1 MENDLQKENL
11 LLVEQIKVLQAQLHN
26 RETLKNECSRINDQS
41 SFFST
46 FKQSTPRGNISRD
59 QSKKDLQD
67 LTVQVKRLNEE
78 KEQLR
83 KTLKHQIDAY
93 DQKIQQKEMEL
104 SQKEKM
110 YRQLQN
116 DYKELQQT
124 LIEEQNKPALQPAA
138 PTPPVQTKPIG
149 DQIQQYKVQKVG
161 LMNLPCLIIIRKNI
175 FEQFVIEIENTKDK
189 VCISVSDITDLVPD
203 RNKEDHFQL
212 TYKQSN
218 QKITEV
224 YQSTEYKQILRAIK
238 YLHSQQQQTRKQETQ
253 PAAQLQQEQ
262 QSGLIKS
269 LSSFFMKK

>member
-1 MENDLQKENL
+1 MENDLQKENQ

-59 QSKKDLQD
+59 QSKRDLQD
-67 LTVQVKRLNEE
+67 LTAQVKRLNEE

-83 KTLKHQIDAY
+83 KTLKHQTDAY

-124 LIEEQNKPALQPAA
+124 LIQEQNKPAPQPAA
-138 PTPPVQTKPIG
+138 PTPVQTKPIG
-149 DQIQQYKVQKVG
+149 DQIQQYRVQKVG

-189 VCISVSDITDLVPD
+189 VCINVQDITDLVPD
-203 RNKEDHFQL
+203 RTKEDHFQL
-212 TYKQSN
+212 TYKQQN

-224 YQSTEYKQILRAIK
+224 YQSSEYRQILRAIK
-238 YLHSQQQQTRKQETQ
+238 YLHSQQQQTKKQETQ
-253 PAAQLQQEQ
+253 PVQQEQ

>member
-1 MENDLQKENL
+1 MENELQKENQL
-11 LLVEQIKVLQAQLHN
+11 LIEQIKSLQAQLNN
-26 RETLKNECSRINDQS
+26 RESQRNEYSRVNDQS
-41 SFFST
+41 SFFTT

-59 QSKKDLQD
+59 QSKRDLQD
-67 LTVQVKRLNEE
+67 LTVQVKKLNEE

-93 DQKIQQKEMEL
+93 DQKILQKELEL

-124 LIEEQNKPALQPAA
+124 LIQEQSKPAPQPAA
-138 PTPPVQTKPIG
+138 PTPVPTKPVG
-149 DQIQQYKVQKVG
+149 DQIQQYRVQKIG
-161 LMNLPCLIIIRKNI
+161 LMNLPCLIIIRRNI
-175 FEQFVIEIENTKDK
+175 FEQFVIEIENTKDR
-189 VCISVSDITDLVPD
+189 VSINVQDITDLVPD
-203 RNKEDHFQL
+203 RTKEDHFQL

-224 YQSTEYKQILRAIK
+224 YQSSEFKQILRAIK

-253 PAAQLQQEQ
+253 PAQQEQ

>member
-1 MENDLQKENL
+1 MENDLQKENE
-11 LLVEQIKVLQAQLHN
+11 LLVEQIKVLQAQLNN

-46 FKQSTPRGNISRD
+46 FKQQTPRGNISRD
-59 QSKKDLQD
+59 QSKRDLQD
-67 LTVQVKRLNEE
+67 LTAQVKRLNEE

-110 YRQLQN
+110 FRQLQN
-116 DYKELQQT
+116 DYKELQQS
-124 LIEEQNKPALQPAA
+124 LIQEQNKPAPQPAA
-138 PTPPVQTKPIG
+138 PTPVPTKPIG
-149 DQIQQYKVQKVG
+149 DQIQQYRVQKVG

-189 VCISVSDITDLVPD
+189 ICINVSDITDLVPD
-203 RNKEDHFQL
+203 RVKEEHFQL
-212 TYKQSN
+212 TYKLQN

-224 YQSTEYKQILRAIK
+224 YQSAEYKQILRAIK

-253 PAAQLQQEQ
+253 PAQLQQEQ

>member
-1 MENDLQKENL
+1 MENDLQKENQ

-59 QSKKDLQD
+59 QSKRDLQD
-67 LTVQVKRLNEE
+67 LTAQVKRLNEE

-83 KTLKHQIDAY
+83 KTLKHQTDAY

-124 LIEEQNKPALQPAA
+124 LLQEQNKPAPQPAA
-138 PTPPVQTKPIG
+138 PTPVQTKPIG
-149 DQIQQYKVQKVG
+149 DQIQQYRVQKVG

-175 FEQFVIEIENTKDK
+175 FEQFVIEIENTKDR
-189 VCISVSDITDLVPD
+189 VCINVQDITDLVPD
-203 RNKEDHFQL
+203 RTKEDHFQL
-212 TYKQSN
+212 TYKQQN

-224 YQSTEYKQILRAIK
+224 YQSSEYRQILRAIK
-238 YLHSQQQQTRKQETQ
+238 YLHSQQQQTKKQETL
-253 PAAQLQQEQ
+253 PVSQEQ